1 MNGYLLV
8 RANGKQYGL
17 PIEEVVEVVDRA
29 ASEPVPGGQRAGRGV
44 VKVRGQMLP
53 VVHLGALLND
63 RTPPEEETG
72 TMVVTRFSDNKR
84 VAFEV
89 DDADAVVRDVP
100 IPVPPGTELP
110 WASGLARYREAL
122 IPILDV
128 KLLGD
133 RLVTGN
139 GGAT

>member
-8 RANGKQYGL
+8 RANGRQYGL
-17 PIEEVVEVVDRA
+17 PIKEVVEVVDRA
-29 ASEPVPGGQRAGRGV
+29 AASEPVPGGRRAVRGV
-44 VKVRGQMLP
+44 VKVRGRMLP

-72 TMVVTRFSDNKR
+72 TMVVTRFSDRR

-89 DDADAVVRDVP
+89 DDADAVVRDLP
-100 IPVPPGTELP
+100 IPVPPGSELP
-110 WASGLARYREAL
+110 WASGLAHYHEAL

-128 KLLGD
+128 ELLGE

>member
-1 MNGYLLV
+1 MSGYLLV
-8 RANGKQYGL
+8 RADGRQYGL

-29 ASEPVPGGQRAGRGV
+29 GSEPVPGGQRAVRGV

-53 VVHLGALLND
+53 VVHLGALLHD

-72 TMVVTRFSDNKR
+72 TMVVTRFSGRR

-89 DDADAVVRDVP
+89 DDADAVVRDLP

-110 WASGLARYREAL
+110 LASGLAHYREAL

-128 KLLGD
+128 KLLGE
-133 RLVTGN
+133 RLVTAN
-139 GGAT
+139 RGAT

>member
-8 RANGKQYGL
+8 RADGRQYGL

-29 ASEPVPGGQRAGRGV
+29 ASEPVPGGQRAVRGV

-63 RTPPEEETG
+63 RTPPDEETG
-72 TMVVTRFSDNKR
+72 TMVVTRFSDRR

-89 DDADAVVRDVP
+89 DDADAVVRDLP
-100 IPVPPGTELP
+100 IPVPHGSELP
-110 WASGLARYREAL
+110 LASGLAHYHDAL
-122 IPILDV
+122 VPILDV
-128 KLLGD
+128 ELLGE
-133 RLVTGN
+133 RLVTDNSGP
-139 GGAT
+139 T

>member
-1 MNGYLLV
+1 M
-8 RANGKQYGL
+8 
-17 PIEEVVEVVDRA
+17 
-29 ASEPVPGGQRAGRGV
+29 RGV

-63 RTPPEEETG
+63 HTPPEEETG
-72 TMVVTRFSDNKR
+72 TMVVTRFRGRR

-89 DDADAVVRDVP
+89 DDADAVVRDLP
-100 IPVPPGTELP
+100 IPVPPGSELP
-110 WASGLARYREAL
+110 WASGLARYHEAL

-128 KLLGD
+128 ELLGE
-133 RLVTGN
+133 RLLTDN

>member
-1 MNGYLLV
+1 MSGYLLV
-8 RANGKQYGL
+8 RADGRQYGL

-29 ASEPVPGGQRAGRGV
+29 ASEPVPGGQRAVRGV

-72 TMVVTRFSDNKR
+72 TMVVTRFSDRR

-89 DDADAVVRDVP
+89 DDADAVVRDLP
-100 IPVPPGTELP
+100 IPVPPGSELP
-110 WASGLARYREAL
+110 LASGLAHYHDAL

-128 KLLGD
+128 ELLGE
-133 RLVTGN
+133 RLVVGDS
-139 GGAT
+139 GAA

>member
-1 MNGYLLV
+1 MSGYLLV
-8 RANGKQYGL
+8 RANGRQYGL
-17 PIEEVVEVVDRA
+17 PIEEVVEVVDGA
-29 ASEPVPGGQRAGRGV
+29 ASEPIPGGQRAVRGI

-53 VVHLGALLND
+53 VVHLGALLHGH
-63 RTPPEEETG
+63 TPPEKETG
-72 TMVVTRFSDNKR
+72 TMVVTHCSDRR

-110 WASGLARYREAL
+110 LASGLAHYREAL

>member
-8 RANGKQYGL
+8 RANGRQYGL

-29 ASEPVPGGQRAGRGV
+29 AAEPVPGGQRAVRGV

-72 TMVVTRFSDNKR
+72 TMVVTRFSGRR

-89 DDADAVVRDVP
+89 DDADAVVRDTP
-100 IPVPPGTELP
+100 ILVPPGSELL
-110 WASGLARYREAL
+110 WASGVAHYHEAL

-128 KLLGD
+128 ELLGE
-133 RLVTGN
+133 RLVMGK

>member
-1 MNGYLLV
+1 MSGYLLV
-8 RANGKQYGL
+8 RVDGRQYGL

-29 ASEPVPGGQRAGRGV
+29 ASEPVPGGQRAVRGV

-72 TMVVTRFSDNKR
+72 TMVVTRCSDRR

-89 DDADAVVRDVP
+89 DDADAVVRDIP
-100 IPVPPGTELP
+100 IPVPPGSELP
-110 WASGLARYREAL
+110 WASGLAHYHEAL
-122 IPILDV
+122 VPILDV
-128 KLLGD
+128 ELLGE
-133 RLVTGN
+133 RLVVGDS
-139 GGAT
+139 GAA

>member
-1 MNGYLLV
+1 MSGYLLV
-8 RANGKQYGL
+8 RADGRQYGL

-29 ASEPVPGGQRAGRGV
+29 ASEPVPGGQRALRGV

-53 VVHLGALLND
+53 VVHLGALLNN

-72 TMVVTRFSDNKR
+72 TMVVTRFSDRR

-89 DDADAVVRDVP
+89 DDADAVVRDLP
-100 IPVPPGTELP
+100 IPVPPGSELP
-110 WASGLARYREAL
+110 WASGLAHYHEAL

-128 KLLGD
+128 ELLRE

>member
-1 MNGYLLV
+1 M
-8 RANGKQYGL
+8 
-17 PIEEVVEVVDRA
+17 
-29 ASEPVPGGQRAGRGV
+29 RGV

-72 TMVVTRFSDNKR
+72 TMVVTRCSDRR

-128 KLLGD
+128 KLLGE

-139 GGAT
+139 DGAS